1 MSAVGTEVS
10 AEFSLRLAPVKRGRR
25 PAYHS
30 IITPEEVE
38 FELEASASG
47 HIVSLHRHGPSSS
60 TQ

>member
-1 MSAVGTEVS
+1 MSVAGTEVS
-10 AEFSLRLAPVKRGRR
+10 AEFALRLAPVKRARC

-30 IITPEEVE
+30 IIMPEEVE

-47 HIVSLHRHGPSSS
+47 HIVSLHRHGRSSP